1 MENIKY
7 FVGEYVRYRKAHKDC
22 EIDLL
27 VVDDN
32 SPDGTG
38 EYIKQ
43 KATKAKGI
51 NLLSSINKTG
61 LASAYTRGFEY
72 GISQNYSHFI
82 QMDADGSH
90 SFSDL
95 ARLIEESLKS
105 ELVIGSR
112 WVETGSTKNWKFH
125 RYFLSKWGNFVSCKI
140 LKLPVKDVSSG
151 FRIYSKSL
159 LTQVLQSP
167 ITVKGYVFQ
176 TEMTRR
182 SFLYDVQITEI
193 GITFYD
199 RSFGKSKM
207 SLSILLE
214 NLRYLIK
221 FFLKIEYSNVQRQR
235 F

>member
-1 MENIKY
+1 MAKYLLICPTYNEMENIKY

-112 WVETGSTKNWKFH
+112 WVETGSTKN
-125 RYFLSKWGNFVSCKI
+125 CKI

-221 FFLKIEYSNVQRQR
+221 FFLKIEYSNVQRQ
-235 F
+235 